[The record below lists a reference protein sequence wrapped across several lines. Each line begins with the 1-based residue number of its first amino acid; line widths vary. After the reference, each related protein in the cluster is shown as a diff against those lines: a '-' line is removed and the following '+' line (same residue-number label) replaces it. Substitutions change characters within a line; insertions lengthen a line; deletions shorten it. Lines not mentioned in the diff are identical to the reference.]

1 MARVKA
7 EYFAE
12 HAAVALAARRG
23 LMTLRALSSRSRA
36 MYDTLTLAELEE
48 MAPPDVVEQ
57 QRQFL

>member
-1 MARVKA
+1 MTRVKGD
-7 EYFAE
+7 YVAE
-12 HAAVALAARRG
+12 HAGVALAARRG

-57 QRQFL
+57 QRRAL